1 MSILVQQF
9 ELSDVSAF
17 QPLSSSI
24 TKRNWELR
32 KACKATIRK
41 CMKLQMKKYSR
52 TKDSRKWQAR
62 EELEKG

>member
-9 ELSDVSAF
+9 KLSDVSAF

-24 TKRNWELR
+24 TKRNWKLR
-32 KACKATIRK
+32 NACKATIRK
-41 CMKLQMKKYSR
+41 CIKIQMKILME
-52 TKDSRKWQAR
+52 KDSRKWQAQ

>member
-32 KACKATIRK
+32 KACKSNNTKMHENTNEKI
-41 CMKLQMKKYSR
+41 L
-52 TKDSRKWQAR
+52 TEKDSRKWQAR